1 MSMTEEVPAHLQG
14 NGRPVTE
21 EVTLTDL
28 KVIGTVPAEL
38 DGRYLRNGANPLT
51 GMSAHPFFG

>member
-28 KVIGTVPAEL
+28 NVIGTIPTEL
-38 DGRYLRNGANPLT
+38 DGRYLRNGAIY
-51 GMSAHPFFG
+51 GASSSS